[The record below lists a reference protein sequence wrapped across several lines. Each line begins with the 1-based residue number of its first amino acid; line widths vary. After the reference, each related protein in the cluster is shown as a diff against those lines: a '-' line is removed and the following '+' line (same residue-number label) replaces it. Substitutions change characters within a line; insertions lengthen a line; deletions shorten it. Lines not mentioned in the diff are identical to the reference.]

1 MSKTII
7 PHPADLLGKTG
18 DTIARHERDDPP
30 SRHNQIESLTSQGP
44 IGLDYFL
51 FIPDRPDAPEDVMV
65 SVHGLARNAA
75 ENMFRFARL
84 AEEHNACL
92 IVPHFSRDTHRRYQT
107 LAPGKQG
114 APADAALNEVLKDVD
129 ERFGIDTHK
138 FAMFGFSGGGQF
150 AHRYM
155 LCNPGRVERAVLMAP
170 GWFTMP
176 DSSAPFPYGLAESE
190 NLGEHQI
197 DLGHLLE
204 TPILVM
210 VGAADTRRNN
220 SLNKDHQIDA
230 VQGRT
235 RLDRAKNWVRAMNL
249 SALSQGLPE
258 NVSLHIIQGAGHNF
272 TRNMSKHKLG
282 ELTMDF
288 LLPNKAKGPE

>member
-7 PHPADLLGKTG
+7 PHPTDMVSKTG
-18 DTIARHERDDPP
+18 DTIARHGRDESLHP
-30 SRHNQIESLTSQGP
+30 HTQIESLTSQGP
-44 IGLDYFL
+44 VGLDYYL
-51 FIPDRPDAPEDVMV
+51 FIPGGSDIPEAVMV

-84 AEEHNACL
+84 AEEHNVCL
-92 IVPHFSRDTHRRYQT
+92 IVPHFSRELHRRFQT

-114 APADAALNEVLKDVD
+114 ASADDALNEVLMDVD
-129 ERFGIDTHK
+129 KRFGMDTEQVT
-138 FAMFGFSGGGQF
+138 MFGYSGGGQF
-150 AHRYM
+150 VHRYI

-176 DSSAPFPYGLAESE
+176 DANAPYPYGLANSE
-190 NLGEHQI
+190 ELHAHQI
-197 DLGHLLE
+197 SFKSLLG

-210 VGAADTRRNN
+210 VGDADKRRNS
-220 SLNKDHQIDA
+220 SLNRDRRIDL

-235 RLDRAKNWVRAMNL
+235 RLARAKAWVQAMNN
-249 SALSQGLPE
+249 AARAHQVPE
-258 NVSLHIIQGAGHNF
+258 NVSLHVIEGAGHSF
-272 TRNMSKHKLG
+272 TRNMGEHKLG

-288 LLPNKAKGPE
+288 LFSNQQ